1 MNDPIHEGFIEGAG
15 GSHRRGGHGGHHR
28 HEIQHSDRLNPAGE
42 PIEDPAELADAK
54 LGEHE
59 ARERDRV
66 EEASDASFPA
76 SDPPGFA
83 GTPPRQP

>member
-1 MNDPIHEGFIEGAG
+1 
-15 GSHRRGGHGGHHR
+15 
-28 HEIQHSDRLNPAGE
+28 
-42 PIEDPAELADAK
+42 LADAK